1 MALLEAWERLDKS
14 MTAGYDAA
22 SRSIYNFDVRMP
34 LTAKEKDLVR
44 GRRPVETVGGE
55 IAMPRK
61 VRVTTTSFRF
71 PDTRTPE
78 QNREQACAYFEAAG
92 AEGADLVC
100 LPETFLEVGIPG
112 DQVPYAEPL
121 PGPTFD
127 ALTRL
132 AQKHRMW
139 VVAGY
144 CVRTEEGLVENS
156 AVVIDRQ
163 GQLAARYGKVHPT
176 ISECHKRQ
184 IAPGSEISVV
194 ETDFGR
200 MGLAI
205 CYDIGWP
212 DLWAQ
217 MKEQGAELVVWPSAY
232 DGGLPLQAY
241 AWTHS
246 YYIVSTVLSEHS
258 RVIDI
263 SGAVLAST
271 SRWSRLTTTTIDLEK
286 ELLHIAPSLGQTEK
300 LFRLQ
305 EEMGGRVTMQ
315 GFTEE
320 NFVTLESN
328 DPAWPVARIKQHYGL
343 LNWQEYHAYATQV
356 QEEHRPARVS
366 DESRI
371 AELVAA
377 PTA

>member
-1 MALLEAWERLDKS
+1 
-14 MTAGYDAA
+14 
-22 SRSIYNFDVRMP
+22 
-34 LTAKEKDLVR
+34 
-44 GRRPVETVGGE
+44 
-55 IAMPRK
+55 MPRK
-61 VRVTTTSFRF
+61 LRVTTTSFHLPGVRSA
-71 PDTRTPE
+71 E
-78 QNREQACAYFEAAG
+78 ANREQACAYLEAAG

-100 LPETFLEVGIPG
+100 LPETFLETGIPS
-112 DQVPYAEPL
+112 DQVPFAEPL

-127 ALTRL
+127 TLSRL
-132 AQKHRMW
+132 ARKHQMW

-156 AVVIDRQ
+156 AVVIDRR
-163 GQLAARYGKVHPT
+163 GQLAARYGKIHPT
-176 ISECHKRQ
+176 IAECHKRH
-184 IAPGSEISVV
+184 ITPGSEAVV
-194 ETDFGR
+194 VDTDFGR

-217 MKEQGAELVVWPSAY
+217 LRQQGAELVVWPSAY
-232 DGGLPLQAY
+232 GGGLPLQAY

-246 YYIVSTVLSEHS
+246 YYVVSAVLSEHS

-271 SRWSRLTTTTIDLEK
+271 SRWSRLATTTIDLEK
-286 ELLHIAPSLGQTEK
+286 ELFHIAPSLEQPEK

-305 EEMGGRVTMQ
+305 EEMAGRVTMR
-315 GFTEE
+315 GFSEE

-343 LNWQEYHAYATQV
+343 LNWQEYHAYATQA
-356 QEEHRPARVS
+356 QDELRPAQQSAEPV
-366 DESRI
+366 I
-371 AELVAA
+371 AELVTVPSA
-377 PTA
+377 